1 MLHEAAS
8 VLFELMLLVCY
19 CASFS
24 VVNFSA
30 IQVTKREQYV
40 IIGSSE
46 ILIVY
51 SLLNLGKMWYMFD

>member
-1 MLHEAAS
+1 ML
-8 VLFELMLLVCY
+8 VLCY
-19 CASFS
+19 CASCS

-30 IQVTKREQYV
+30 IQVTKREQYE

-51 SLLNLGKMWYMFD
+51 SMLNLGKMWYMFD